1 MGELPKL
8 FGYFWHM
15 LLSSSC
21 SDVNK
26 VRLEQNTKKESPK
39 TVTNDVQMYLSVCI
53 LTLNFDTTSWKV
65 KKNSLININLR

>member
-1 MGELPKL
+1 MGELLKL

-39 TVTNDVQMYLSVCI
+39 TVTNDAQMYL
-53 LTLNFDTTSWKV
+53 
-65 KKNSLININLR
+65 